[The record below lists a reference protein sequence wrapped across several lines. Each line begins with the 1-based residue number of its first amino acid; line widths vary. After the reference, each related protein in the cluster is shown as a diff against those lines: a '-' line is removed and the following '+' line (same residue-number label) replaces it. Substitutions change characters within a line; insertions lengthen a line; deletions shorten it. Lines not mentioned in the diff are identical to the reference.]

1 MLGQPRWARRVAL
14 AAVGAAL
21 VAAAALAGA
30 TLLRAAPAPERIVL
44 VVIDTLRRDRVGA
57 YGASVPTPHLDA
69 FAAEGAVFRRATSAF
84 NLTTLSM
91 AALFTGRTPSVE
103 SQVPGQPLP
112 WTGHTWCGLSRLA
125 ASRAEPCVPSGVP
138 TLAEELRR
146 ASYPGVGVVS
156 NLLLFRPAGFDRG
169 FDEWIEIG
177 PNAAQTRSAQAGEPI
192 AYDPAH
198 QAGDVVNR
206 AVRDWLARR
215 PGDRFFLYV
224 HYMDVHDW
232 FMTKTPYDEAVRRVD
247 RHVGELRALLDEAG
261 LLEGSVVVITSDH
274 GEGLREQHALSAL
287 PTHMGNPSFRPV
299 LAVPL
304 IVWPR
309 IDADPDALVRSDD
322 TFRLIR
328 TLARVDGEAAE
339 KDLAQ
344 GKLFLTER
352 LFRTYRQGRWKSV
365 WPRGQ
370 EDPVLLDLEQDPGEL
385 RNVAAE
391 HPERLVAHRE
401 RVEALSRKLGA
412 ETRAAAP
419 TAENLE
425 RLRALGYVE

>member
-1 MLGQPRWARRVAL
+1 MLGQPRWARR
-14 AAVGAAL
+14 AAVAAASAAL
-21 VAAAALAGA
+21 VAGAALAA
-30 TLLRAAPAPERIVL
+30 RLLRPAPAPERIVL

-57 YGASVPTPHLDA
+57 YGGSVPTPHLDA
-69 FAAEGAVFRRATSAF
+69 FAAEGAVFRRATGAF
-84 NLTTLSM
+84 NLTTMSM

-103 SQVPGQPLP
+103 SQLPGQPLP

-125 ASRAEPCVPSGVP
+125 TSGAEPCVPSGVP
-138 TLAEELRR
+138 TLAGELHR
-146 ASYPGVGVVS
+146 AGYPGVGVVS
-156 NLLLFRPAGFDRG
+156 NLLLFRPTGFDRG
-169 FDEWIEIG
+169 FAEWIEIG
-177 PNAAQTRSAQAGEPI
+177 PDAAQRRSAQAGEPI

-198 QAGDVVNR
+198 QAGDVVNG

-215 PGDRFFLYV
+215 PVDRFFLYV

-232 FMTKTPYDEAVRRVD
+232 FMTKIPYDEAVRRVD

-261 LLEGSVVVITSDH
+261 LLDGSVVVITSDH
-274 GEGLREQHALSAL
+274 GEALREQHALPAL
-287 PTHMGNPSFRPV
+287 PTHMGNPSFEPV

-328 TLARVDGEAAE
+328 TLARAEGAAAE
-339 KDLAQ
+339 EDLER
-344 GKLFLTER
+344 GELFLTER
-352 LFRTYRQGRWKSV
+352 LFRTYRQGRWKSL
-365 WPRGQ
+365 WARG
-370 EDPVLLDLEQDPGEL
+370 EKHPVLLDLEQDPGEL

-391 HPERLVAHRE
+391 HPEQVAAHRE
-401 RVEALSRKLGA
+401 RIEALSRKLGA

-419 TAENLE
+419 TAQDLE